1 MADTNNKK
9 EVTVEDVINAAK
21 NRNIDNNKIKMD
33 TEPAKGTQA
42 YIVKKA
48 LENGETL
55 IGYQKIVSQ
64 VFDSD
69 ANTIEDDAYYLARSK
84 DNSFHNDHGS
94 ITLKE
99 DGTIEGIKIIIEK
112 GEPLM
117 TAPIEEHPIQ
127 YNLIN
132 IKRKYYKKT

>member
-9 EVTVEDVINAAK
+9 EATVEDVVNAAK
-21 NRNIDNNKIKMD
+21 NRSADNNKIKID
-33 TEPAKGTQA
+33 NEPAKGTQA

-64 VFDSD
+64 IFDSD
-69 ANTIEDDAYYLARSK
+69 ADTIKDDAYYLARSR

-94 ITLKE
+94 ITLK
-99 DGTIEGIKIIIEK
+99 
-112 GEPLM
+112 
-117 TAPIEEHPIQ
+117 
-127 YNLIN
+127 
-132 IKRKYYKKT
+132 